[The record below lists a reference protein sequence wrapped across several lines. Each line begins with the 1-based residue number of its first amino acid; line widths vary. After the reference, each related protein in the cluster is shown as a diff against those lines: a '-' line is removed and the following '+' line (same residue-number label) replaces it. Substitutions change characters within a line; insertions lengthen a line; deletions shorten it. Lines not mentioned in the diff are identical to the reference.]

1 MVACLPAAS
10 CRTEI
15 ELREKYNASRNTVRD
30 AIKWLITRGLVETRP
45 GQGTF
50 VVEKFTPFVITLTG
64 DPRTGFGGAE
74 DDVYQGIQKLDTW
87 DFRRPPRVEIQMADS
102 QISAELQLAEGAGV
116 VSRHQPRF
124 IRAQSWAL
132 QTSFYPMWL
141 VENGATELLQ
151 AVDMPNGTVW
161 YLADKLDIRQAG
173 WRDTV
178 TVRAPNESETLFFKL
193 PSDGRVSVIETRRT
207 AFDTQKSPGT
217 ADRHRVPRGP
227 EQARHQRRS
236 GAARRDDSARR

>member
-1 MVACLPAAS
+1 M
-10 CRTEI
+10 
-15 ELREKYNASRNTVRD
+15 
-30 AIKWLITRGLVETRP
+30 
-45 GQGTF
+45 
-50 VVEKFTPFVITLTG
+50 
-64 DPRTGFGGAE
+64 
-74 DDVYQGIQKLDTW
+74 
-87 DFRRPPRVEIQMADS
+87 
-102 QISAELQLAEGAGV
+102 

-151 AVDMPNGTVW
+151 AVNMPNGTVW

-207 AFDTQKSPGT
+207 AFDTQSRPVRLT
-217 ADRHRVPRGP
+217 VTVYPADRNKLAINVGQVPPDVMTPRAADP
-227 EQARHQRRS
+227 ESRPQQPAD
-236 GAARRDDSARR
+236 GSAGN